1 MSDILTD
8 EQLYEHWSKYGGY
21 QSSCDNVINDVKQE
35 AYFDE
40 EIIELL
46 TIAKWLDAQRAALQ
60 ARVAALEAALK
71 AIADG
76 DAIEFAE
83 KFGIEIP
90 TCDTD
95 WSYDGVYYERLHEN
109 IAWAALDQPVSQ
121 QPDGGEA

>member
-8 EQLYEHWSKYGGY
+8 EQVREIEAQQERLAEIGDYPYGD
-21 QSSCDNVINDVKQE
+21 SIN
-35 AYFDE
+35 A
-40 EIIELL
+40 LL
-46 TIAKWLDAQRAALQ
+46 ASHKVLQ

-121 QPDGGEA
+121 QPDDGEA